1 MLNNYENYRINYY
14 MLKNFRLPQSEN
26 PFLLTVLKEDVKFE
40 FLIRVKPGSEKAIV
54 FGSGA
59 YDASSELEP
68 PIFQRHKW
76 IKHFNETLIYYNDPT
91 LYLGSINMGWGFGFE
106 ERFYLEEIADILK
119 VLLDKANIQRSKT
132 LFYGSSAGGYMS
144 LMLAGF
150 LENSKVLV
158 NNPQTIV
165 WNYYDRHV
173 NAMFSCAHPTLT
185 RDEIMQRYPERLNSI
200 EFYKKI
206 NYIPEVI
213 YLQNVASERDLTHHL
228 NPFILGLEQLDES
241 LFTKNITIRLYS
253 DKKSGHSP
261 LNLEK
266 SVSHINEVINSI

>member
-1 MLNNYENYRINYY
+1 